1 MDVLIKAKERFKQ
14 IISESDLIEDEII
27 VSARGLTPKEAIGNP
42 SRDDFPLMSGREV
55 MIEAKFREALGQ
67 SFTDQPSNYTGK
79 LKDILNLDLQQTA
92 QRAIFVATLNA
103 VLRFLNLATKTVH
116 CKNDEP
122 ELCAIEIVNWIRENY
137 PQSRKVGII
146 GFQPAIVE
154 NLSKLYGAN
163 RVVVADLDPN
173 KIGKTKFG
181 IRIYDGHR
189 DNERLIKEVDFVLIT
204 GSSLVNNTLNQ
215 LLAYVE
221 HYQKEYRLFGNTIS
235 GVATL
240 LNLPHLCYY
249 GR

>member
-1 MDVLIKAKERFKQ
+1 MDVLFRAKERFKQ

-42 SRDDFPLMSGREV
+42 GRDDFPLMSGREV

-67 SFTDQPSNYTGK
+67 SFTDQPSNYSGK
-79 LKDILNLDLQQTA
+79 LKDILNLDLQQTT

-122 ELCAIEIVNWIRENY
+122 ELCAIEIVNWIQENY
-137 PQSRKVGII
+137 PQSKKVGII

-163 RVVVADLDPN
+163 RVVVADLDQN

-181 IRIYDGHR
+181 ILIYDGHR

-204 GSSLVNNTLNQ
+204 GSSIVNNTLNQ